1 MTKFANNPRLFI
13 ARHGETVFNAVHRM
27 QGQKAVHTP
36 LTRLGFAQAEAMG
49 RALSHWI
56 GPDDRIA
63 LCSSTAGRA
72 LQTLAVIA
80 EHIGADWHKVEAD
93 DRLQE
98 IDVGD
103 WSDRTYA
110 EIAAESGPIVDLEHR
125 LFSVRPPGG
134 EYYED
139 VAARLSSWIADN
151 AHQSDDLVV
160 LMHGMSAR
168 VLRGLLLDLP
178 IDPHFGAPIAPSISQ
193 GSMVMIQN
201 GSETLVID
209 GEGAEERA

>member
-1 MTKFANNPRLFI
+1 MTKLANHPRLFI

-36 LTRLGFAQAEAMG
+36 LTRLGFAQADAMG
-49 RALSHWI
+49 RALSPWI
-56 GPDDRIA
+56 GPDDTIT

-80 EHIGADWHKVEAD
+80 EHINADWHAVQAD

-103 WSDRTYA
+103 WSERTYA
-110 EIAAESGPIVDLEHR
+110 DIAAESGPIVDQEHH
-125 LFSVRPPGG
+125 LFSVRPPNG

-139 VAARLSSWIADN
+139 VAARLSSWIADI
-151 AHQSDDLVV
+151 AHQSGDLVI

-178 IDPHFGAPIAPSISQ
+178 VDPRFGAPIAPSIPQ

-201 GSETLVID
+201 KVETLLIGGD
-209 GEGAEERA
+209 GAGERA

>member
-1 MTKFANNPRLFI
+1 MTKTGKTRRLFI

-36 LTRLGFAQAEAMG
+36 LTRLGFAQADEMG
-49 RALSHWI
+49 RALSRWI
-56 GPDDRIA
+56 GPDHDIV

-72 LQTLAVIA
+72 LQTLAIIA
-80 EHIGADWHKVEAD
+80 EHINADWHQVEAD

-103 WSDRTYA
+103 WSERTYA
-110 EIAAESGPIVDLEHR
+110 EIAAESGPIVDLEHH
-125 LFSVRPPGG
+125 LFSMRPPGG

-151 AHQSDDLVV
+151 ADQPDDLVI

-168 VLRGLLLDLP
+168 VLRGLLLGLP
-178 IDPHFGAPIAPSISQ
+178 VDPRFGAPIAPSLSQ
-193 GSMVMIQN
+193 GSMAMIQD
-201 GSETLVID
+201 GIETIIID
-209 GEGAEERA
+209 GDGAEERG